1 MVKIIG
7 HGFHPSR
14 YLCQKKALP
23 FNPFHID
30 LPVREIIPEVRQHLS
45 AENTLIVSAPAGA
58 GKSTLIPLALMD
70 EPWLKG
76 KKILML
82 EPRRLAARMIAA
94 RMSFLLEQEVG
105 QTVGYRIRFENRVS
119 AATQI
124 EVVTE
129 GILTRMLHG
138 DNALEGVGLVIFDE
152 FHERSIHA
160 DVALALC
167 RESQQILRP
176 DLRILVMSATLDMP
190 SLTTLLGAK
199 AIESQGKQFPVEI
212 IYTGETDEMVLPD
225 MAARVV
231 LKAVRENEGDTLVF
245 LPGEEEI
252 RRCEEILKNNLDQFM
267 IHPLYG
273 QLPQFKQNEAIIPDK
288 KGRRKIVLATSIAE
302 TSLTIEGIKIVVD
315 TGFGRVSRFDPRSG
329 LSRLETIR
337 VAQDSADQRAGRA
350 GRLSPGVCYRMWA
363 KANHQKRPAHRNPEI
378 LEADLA
384 PLVLDMARW
393 GIRDILNLTWL
404 TPPPQATLAQ
414 ASKTLH
420 ELEALEN
427 GLITAHGKA
436 VHALP
441 CHPRIAHMLL
451 IAKEEKLLP
460 LATDV
465 AALLEERDPL
475 PRDSGIDINLR
486 IETLRNSRK
495 ENRPTKSLQRIEK
508 IAGSYREMLHVKI
521 DNGIVNPY
529 ETGILL
535 VHAYPERIACARPGN
550 NAQFQLS
557 NGRLAMAS
565 HHDDLAH
572 EPWLAV
578 AHLDARDGM
587 GKIFMASPLNPKDLA
602 PLVKQQEVIAWET
615 RKGGLISAIELR
627 IGNILLQ
634 TKPLNSP
641 NEEQVKKVIS
651 EVLKKEGANLLNFDE
666 EVTQWQNRVM
676 SLRKW
681 RPGEDWAEVSTPA
694 LLETNELWLMPH
706 LTNVRKN
713 EDLKKPDLAQIL
725 HQSLTW
731 EQQAALDRLAPARI
745 KVPTGSNIKLEY
757 KPDGSAPVL
766 AVRLQEVFGM
776 ADTPTV
782 SEGKISV
789 LMHLLS
795 PGYKPVQVTADLRS
809 FWNTTYFEVKK
820 ELKRRYP
827 KHAWPDDPWIAEAV
841 RGVRG
846 RKV

>member
-1 MVKIIG
+1 
-7 HGFHPSR
+7 
-14 YLCQKKALP
+14 
-23 FNPFHID
+23 
-30 LPVREIIPEVRQHLS
+30 
-45 AENTLIVSAPAGA
+45 
-58 GKSTLIPLALMD
+58 
-70 EPWLKG
+70 
-76 KKILML
+76 
-82 EPRRLAARMIAA
+82 
-94 RMSFLLEQEVG
+94 
-105 QTVGYRIRFENRVS
+105 
-119 AATQI
+119 
-124 EVVTE
+124 
-129 GILTRMLHG
+129 
-138 DNALEGVGLVIFDE
+138 
-152 FHERSIHA
+152 
-160 DVALALC
+160 
-167 RESQQILRP
+167 
-176 DLRILVMSATLDMP
+176 
-190 SLTTLLGAK
+190 
-199 AIESQGKQFPVEI
+199 
-212 IYTGETDEMVLPD
+212 MVLPD

-231 LKAVRENEGDTLVF
+231 VKAVRENEGDTLVF

-252 RRCEEILKNNLDQFM
+252 RRCDEILKNNLGQFM

-273 QLPQFKQNEAIIPDK
+273 QLPQFKQNEAIIPDR

-315 TGFGRVSRFDPRSG
+315 TGFGRVSKFDPRSG

-363 KANHQKRPAHRNPEI
+363 KANHQKRPPHRAPEI

-384 PLVLDMARW
+384 PLVLDMTRW
-393 GIRDILNLTWL
+393 GIKDIQDLTWL

-427 GLITAHGKA
+427 GVITAHGKA
-436 VHALP
+436 IHALP
-441 CHPRIAHMLL
+441 CHPRIAHML
-451 IAKEEKLLP
+451 IMAKEENILP

-486 IETLRNSRK
+486 IEKLRKSRK
-495 ENRPTKSLQRIEK
+495 ENQLTRSFQRIEK
-508 IAGSYREMLHVKI
+508 VAASYRELLHVKV
-521 DNGIVNPY
+521 DNGVVNPY

-565 HHDDLAH
+565 HQDDLAH

-587 GKIFMASPLNPKDLA
+587 GKIFLASPLNPKDLA

-615 RKGGLISAIELR
+615 RKGGLIAATELR
-627 IGNILLQ
+627 IGNIVLQ

-641 NEEQVKKVIS
+641 NEDLVKKAIS
-651 EVLKKEGANLLNFDE
+651 EIIKKEGTTLLNFDE
-666 EVTQWQNRVM
+666 EAVQWQNRVL
-676 SLRKW
+676 SLCKW
-681 RPGEDWAEVSTPA
+681 RPGDNWPDVSTPT
-694 LLETNELWLMPH
+694 LHETNEKWLMPH
-706 LTNVRKN
+706 LTNIRKN
-713 EDLKKPDLAQIL
+713 EDLQKVDLARFL
-725 HQSLTW
+725 HQSLNW
-731 EQQAALDRLAPARI
+731 EQQTALDLLAPARI

-782 SEGKISV
+782 NEGKIPV

-795 PGYKPVQVTADLRS
+795 PGYKPVQVTSDLDS

-827 KHAWPDDPWIAEAV
+827 KHAWPDDPWTAEAV
-841 RGVRG
+841 RGVRK
-846 RKV
+846 RKI

>member
-1 MVKIIG
+1 MT
-7 HGFHPSR
+7 
-14 YLCQKKALP
+14 
-23 FNPFHID
+23 FNPFHIN
-30 LPVREIIPEVRQHLS
+30 LPVREIIPEARQHLS
-45 AENTLIVSAPAGA
+45 AGNTLVVSAPAGA
-58 GKSTLIPLALMD
+58 GKSTLIPLALMN
-70 EPWLKG
+70 EPWLEG

-105 QTVGYRIRFENRVS
+105 QTVGYRIRFENRVN

-129 GILTRMLHG
+129 GILTRMLHS

-190 SLTTLLGAK
+190 SLTTLLGTK
-199 AIESQGKQFPVEI
+199 AIESQGRQFPVEI
-212 IYTGETDEMVLPD
+212 IYTGETDEMFLPD

-231 LKAVRENEGDTLVF
+231 VKAVRENEGDTLVF

-252 RRCEEILKNNLDQFM
+252 RRCEEILQTNLHQFM

-273 QLPQFKQNEAIIPDK
+273 QLPQYKQNEAVVPDR

-315 TGFGRVSRFDPRSG
+315 SGFGRVSKFNPRSE

-337 VAQDSADQRAGRA
+337 ISQDRADQRAGRA

-363 KANHQKRPAHRNPEI
+363 KANHQKRPAHRTPEI
-378 LEADLA
+378 LEADLT

-393 GIRDILNLTWL
+393 GISDIPSLTWL
-404 TPPPQATLAQ
+404 TPPPQATLSQ

-427 GLITAHGKA
+427 GIITNHGKA
-436 VHALP
+436 IHSLP

-451 IAKEEKLLP
+451 MAKEENLLP

-475 PRDSGIDINLR
+475 PRESGIDINLR
-486 IETLRNSRK
+486 IETLRTSRK
-495 ENRPTKSLQRIEK
+495 ENRLTKSLARIEK
-508 IAGSYREMLHVKI
+508 VAGSYREMLHVKV

-557 NGRLAMAS
+557 NGRLAMAG
-565 HHDDLAH
+565 HKDDLAH
-572 EPWLAV
+572 ETWLAV

-587 GKIFMASPLNPKDLA
+587 GKIFLASPLNPKDLA

-615 RKGGLISAIELR
+615 RKGGLVAATELR
-627 IGNILLQ
+627 IGNIVLQ
-634 TKPLNSP
+634 SKPLNSP
-641 NEEQVKKVIS
+641 DEEQVKKVIS
-651 EVLKKEGANLLNFDE
+651 EIIRKEGTNLLNFDE
-666 EVTQWQNRVM
+666 KVTQWQNRVM
-676 SLRKW
+676 CLRKW
-681 RPGEDWAEVSTPA
+681 HSGENWPDVSTPV
-694 LLETNELWLMPH
+694 LLETNHLWLMPF
-706 LTNVRKN
+706 TNSIRKN
-713 EDLKKPDLAQIL
+713 EDLQKIDLAAIL

-731 EQQAALDRLAPARI
+731 EQQTALDRLAPSRI
-745 KVPTGSNIKLEY
+745 KVPAGSNIKLEY
-757 KPDGSAPVL
+757 KSDGSAPVL

-776 ADTPTV
+776 AGTPTV
-782 SEGKISV
+782 NDGKISV

-795 PGYKPVQVTADLRS
+795 PGYKPVQVTSDLRS

-827 KHAWPDDPWIAEAV
+827 KHAWPDDPWTAEAV
-841 RGVRG
+841 RGVK
-846 RKV
+846 RK

>member
-1 MVKIIG
+1 MT
-7 HGFHPSR
+7 
-14 YLCQKKALP
+14 
-23 FNPFHID
+23 FNPFHIN
-30 LPVREIIPEVRQHLS
+30 LPVREIIPEARQHLS
-45 AENTLIVSAPAGA
+45 AGNTLVVSAPAGA
-58 GKSTLIPLALMD
+58 GKSTLIPLALMN
-70 EPWLKG
+70 EPWLEG

-105 QTVGYRIRFENRVS
+105 QTVGYRIRFENRVN

-129 GILTRMLHG
+129 GILTRMLHS

-190 SLTTLLGAK
+190 SLTTLLGTK
-199 AIESQGKQFPVEI
+199 AIESQGRQFPVEI
-212 IYTGETDEMVLPD
+212 IYTGETDEMFLPD

-231 LKAVRENEGDTLVF
+231 VKAVRENEGDTLVF

-252 RRCEEILKNNLDQFM
+252 RRCEEILQTNLHQFM

-273 QLPQFKQNEAIIPDK
+273 QLPQYKQNEAVVPDR

-315 TGFGRVSRFDPRSG
+315 SGFGRVSKFNPRSE

-337 VAQDSADQRAGRA
+337 ISQDRADQRAGRA

-363 KANHQKRPAHRNPEI
+363 KANHQKRPAHRTPEI
-378 LEADLA
+378 LEADLT

-393 GIRDILNLTWL
+393 GISDIPSLTWL
-404 TPPPQATLAQ
+404 TPPPQATLSQ
-414 ASKTLH
+414 ASKILH

-427 GLITAHGKA
+427 GIITNHGKA
-436 VHALP
+436 IHSLP

-451 IAKEEKLLP
+451 MAKEENLLP

-475 PRDSGIDINLR
+475 PRESGIDINLR
-486 IETLRNSRK
+486 IETLRTSRK
-495 ENRPTKSLQRIEK
+495 ENRLTKSLARIEK
-508 IAGSYREMLHVKI
+508 VAGSYREMLHVKV

-557 NGRLAMAS
+557 NGRLAMAG
-565 HHDDLAH
+565 HKDDLAH
-572 EPWLAV
+572 ETWLAV

-587 GKIFMASPLNPKDLA
+587 GKIFLASPLNPKDLA

-615 RKGGLISAIELR
+615 RKGGLVAATELR
-627 IGNILLQ
+627 IGNIVLQ
-634 TKPLNSP
+634 SKPLNSP
-641 NEEQVKKVIS
+641 DEEQVKKVIS
-651 EVLKKEGANLLNFDE
+651 EIIRKEGTNLLNFDE
-666 EVTQWQNRVM
+666 KVTQWQNRVM
-676 SLRKW
+676 CLRKW
-681 RPGEDWAEVSTPA
+681 HSGENWPDVSTPV
-694 LLETNELWLMPH
+694 LLETNHLWLMPF
-706 LTNVRKN
+706 TNSIRKN
-713 EDLKKPDLAQIL
+713 EDLQKIDLAAIL

-731 EQQAALDRLAPARI
+731 EQQTALDRLAPSRI
-745 KVPTGSNIKLEY
+745 KVPAGSNIKLEY

-776 ADTPTV
+776 AGTPTV
-782 SEGKISV
+782 NDGKISV

-795 PGYKPVQVTADLRS
+795 PGYKPVQVTSDLRS

-827 KHAWPDDPWIAEAV
+827 KHAWPDDPWTAEAV
-841 RGVRG
+841 RGVK
-846 RKV
+846 RK

>member
-1 MVKIIG
+1 MT
-7 HGFHPSR
+7 
-14 YLCQKKALP
+14 

-45 AENTLIVSAPAGA
+45 AGNTLIVSAPAGA

-70 EPWLKG
+70 EPWLEG

-129 GILTRMLHG
+129 GILTRMLHS

-190 SLTTLLGAK
+190 SLTTLLSAK
-199 AIESQGKQFPVEI
+199 AIESQGRQFPVEI
-212 IYTGETDEMVLPD
+212 IYTGDTDEMFLPD
-225 MAARVV
+225 MTARLVV
-231 LKAVRENEGDTLVF
+231 KAVRENDGDTLVF

-252 RRCEEILKNNLDQFM
+252 RRCEEILQTNLHQFM

-273 QLPQFKQNEAIIPDK
+273 QLPQYKQNEAVVPDR

-315 TGFGRVSRFDPRSG
+315 TGFGRVSKFDPRSE

-337 VAQDSADQRAGRA
+337 ISQDRADQRAGRA

-363 KANHQKRPAHRNPEI
+363 KASHHQRPAHRTPEI
-378 LEADLA
+378 LEADLT

-393 GIRDILNLTWL
+393 GISNIPSLTWL
-404 TPPPQATLAQ
+404 TPPPQATLSQ

-427 GLITAHGKA
+427 GIITNHGKA
-436 VHALP
+436 IHSLP

-451 IAKEEKLLP
+451 MAKEENLLP

-465 AALLEERDPL
+465 AAILEERDPL
-475 PRDSGIDINLR
+475 PRESGIDINLR
-486 IETLRNSRK
+486 IETLRTSRK
-495 ENRPTKSLQRIEK
+495 ENRLTKSLARIEK
-508 IAGSYREMLHVKI
+508 VAGSYREMLHVKV
-521 DNGIVNPY
+521 DNGIVNPN

-535 VHAYPERIACARPGN
+535 VHAYPERIACARPDN

-557 NGRLAMAS
+557 NGRLAMAG
-565 HHDDLAH
+565 HKDDLAH
-572 EPWLAV
+572 ETWLAV

-587 GKIFMASPLNPKDLA
+587 GKIFLASPLNPKDLA
-602 PLVKQQEVIAWET
+602 PMVKQQEVITWET
-615 RKGGLISAIELR
+615 RKGGLIAATELR
-627 IGNILLQ
+627 IGNIVLQ
-634 TKPLNSP
+634 SKPLNSP
-641 NEEQVKKVIS
+641 NEELVKKAIS
-651 EVLKKEGANLLNFDE
+651 EIIRKEGANLLNFDE

-676 SLRKW
+676 CLRKW
-681 RPGEDWAEVSTPA
+681 HPGENWPDVSTPV
-694 LLETNELWLMPH
+694 LLETNHLWLMPFI
-706 LTNVRKN
+706 NNIRKN
-713 EDLKKPDLAQIL
+713 EDLQKTELLGIL
-725 HQSLTW
+725 QFSLTH
-731 EQQAALDRLAPARI
+731 EQQAALDKLAPARI
-745 KVPTGSNIKLEY
+745 KVPGGSNIKLEY
-757 KPDGSAPVL
+757 KPDCSAPVL

-776 ADTPTV
+776 TDTPKV
-782 SEGKISV
+782 NEGKISV

-795 PGYKPVQVTADLRS
+795 PGFKPVQVTSDLRS
-809 FWNTTYFEVKK
+809 FWSNAYFEVKK
-820 ELKRRYP
+820 ELRRRYP
-827 KHAWPDDPWIAEAV
+827 KHSWPDDPLTAEAV
-841 RGVRG
+841 RGVR
-846 RKV
+846 RK